1 MIARRSLMAV
11 ALGLFMS
18 LGMLTSC
25 GERLE
30 HSKASSALDVK
41 ELDSLVLAKFKENP
55 KDVLVCIDSLE
66 KSWQMSPC
74 VVSYLQ
80 GYYYTVMLQ
89 RAVSEMFFK
98 EALEGDDLL
107 HECPE
112 LFYRACDYLSVSLSN
127 RGEHAEALSVVT
139 RCYEVSRKDE
149 TSLGKR
155 WTAIMLHAMGYFQM
169 QLGMKDE
176 AEKNFSMAYMVLS
189 QITQADSSYENKR
202 VYARVTYNILD
213 AYMTTGQY
221 DKAWEWMSL
230 AEDAAENLSEDPEC
244 TEQDRANN
252 VGGVAIHKASAMLK
266 KGAVSS
272 AELSYKKAY
281 ESGYFNTATGIM
293 EQAAFLREAGRW
305 DELVDMIPKADSVA
319 RVWNVPMSL
328 YYVKEYMVPKLN
340 TYLKSGRK
348 EQAMEIA
355 EEMVASIDSV
365 SAFELRRKEKEIAFI
380 VAQKDQNVAMAEQ
393 EAAVAYRWVK
403 ILTIALSLLVLAIL
417 AYVTYYFIK
426 KKKRNRII

>member
-18 LGMLTSC
+18 FGMLISC
-25 GERLE
+25 GEQR
-30 HSKASSALDVK
+30 HSEDGVALDVK
-41 ELDSLVLAKFKENP
+41 RIDSLIFAKFMDNP
-55 KDVLVCIDSLE
+55 NDVLVSIDSLE
-66 KSWQMSPC
+66 KSGQISPS
-74 VVSYLQ
+74 VVCYFR
-80 GYYYTVMLQ
+80 GHYYIMMKQ
-89 RAVSEMFFK
+89 RAISEMFFK
-98 EALEGDDLL
+98 KALEGDDLL
-107 HECPE
+107 HESPE

-149 TSLGKR
+149 TSQGKR
-155 WTAIMLHAMGYFQM
+155 WTAIMLHEMGYFQT
-169 QLGMKDE
+169 QLGMHDE

-189 QITQADSSYENKR
+189 QMTQADNSYENKR
-202 VYARVTYNILD
+202 IYARVTYNILD
-213 AYMTTGQY
+213 AYMTTCQY

-230 AEDAAENLSEDPEC
+230 AEDAAESLSEDSEC
-244 TEQDRANN
+244 TEQGRANS
-252 VGGVAIHKASAMLK
+252 VGGVAVHKAFVMLK
-266 KGAVSS
+266 KGDVSS

-281 ESGYFNTATGIM
+281 ESGYFNTTTGIM

-328 YYVKEYMVPKLN
+328 YYVKEYMAPKFN

-355 EEMVASIDSV
+355 EDMVASMDSV
-365 SAFELRRKEKEIAFI
+365 SAYELRRKEREIAFI

-393 EAAVAYRWVK
+393 ETAVAYRWVK
-403 ILTIALSLLVLAIL
+403 ILAIAFSLLVLAVL
-417 AYVTYYFIK
+417 AYATYYFIRK
-426 KKKRNRII
+426 NKRSQNI